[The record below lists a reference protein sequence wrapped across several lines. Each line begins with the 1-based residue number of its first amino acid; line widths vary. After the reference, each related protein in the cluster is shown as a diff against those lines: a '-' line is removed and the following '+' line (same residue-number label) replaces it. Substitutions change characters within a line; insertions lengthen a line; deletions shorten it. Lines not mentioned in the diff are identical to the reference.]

1 MLEFETKT
9 IREIALEMPQTVRV
23 FEDHNIDYCC
33 GGRVPFAQA
42 CETAGVDPK
51 ALSEKLEFALS
62 GESDAAASDPPERK
76 SPSDLIDHIVAKH
89 HIFTR
94 DEIARLNEL
103 MRKVCR
109 KHGEHHRE
117 LFELRDL
124 FDGMAEDLMLHM
136 RKEEA
141 ILFPFIK
148 QMELADAGKF
158 PAFAPPFGTVRNPVK
173 MMMREHDAAAE
184 QFREMRE
191 ITRDYQLPADACPS
205 FTGLYFGLRY
215 LEKDL
220 HRHVH
225 LENNVLFDQAVA
237 LENRVFGETAD
248 DFGACCHSGR

>member
-1 MLEFETKT
+1 MQEFETKT

-51 ALSEKLEFALS
+51 TLSEKLETAVS
-62 GESDAAASDPPERK
+62 GASEVATDSPSRK
-76 SPSDLIDHIVAKH
+76 SPSDLIDYIIAKH

-94 DEIARLNEL
+94 DEITRLNEL
-103 MRKVCR
+103 MQKVCR
-109 KHGEHHRE
+109 KHGEQHRE
-117 LFELRDL
+117 LFKLRDL
-124 FDGMAEDLMLHM
+124 FNEMAEDLLLHM

-148 QMELADAGKF
+148 QMELADSGKF
-158 PAFAPPFGTVRNPVK
+158 PAFAPPFGTVQNPVR
-173 MMMREHDAAAE
+173 MMMKEHDAAAE

-191 ITRDYQLPADACPS
+191 ITRNYQLPVDACPS

-237 LENRVFGETAD
+237 LENRVFGEMPS
-248 DFGACCHSGR
+248 DFGGCCHSGH